1 MILDVVVDDYYSN
14 GRDTS
19 REREIKYKYMIML
32 EKRSK
37 KRIYILSS
45 NSINTS
51 IFISSCKCCCCILKY
66 VKFISEKRLY
76 LRLRIDLHALQM
88 RSFGLI
94 EKAIRLG
101 SLCSCLIAIRID
113 GGSMR
118 V

>member
-19 REREIKYKYMIML
+19 REREIKYKYMVML

-37 KRIYILSS
+37 KRICILSS

-94 EKAIRLG
+94 EKAIRLE